1 MEVSMKKLERSRE
14 STVIGGV
21 CGGLSEYFNI
31 DPIIFRIAFVILALG
46 EGIGVIAYIVCW
58 IAIPERPKGEVADT
72 TPPKSDLVKFLPG
85 LALILV
91 GVLFLFDN
99 LFFWFDFDHLWP
111 LIVIGAGLMMI
122 FFTLQNRGE
131 RKESERGES

>member
-1 MEVSMKKLERSRE
+1 MKKLERSRE
-14 STVIGGV
+14 SKVIGGV
-21 CGGLSEYFNI
+21 CGGLGEYFNI
-31 DPIIFRIAFVILALG
+31 DPVIFRIAFVILALG

-58 IAIPERPKGEVADT
+58 IAIPERPKGKVADT

-85 LALILV
+85 LALILI

>member
-1 MEVSMKKLERSRE
+1 MEVKMKKLERSRE

-21 CGGLSEYFNI
+21 CGGLGEYFNI

-46 EGIGVIAYIVCW
+46 KGIGVIAYIVCW

-72 TPPKSDLVKFLPG
+72 TPPKSDLIKFLPG
-85 LALILV
+85 IALILI
-91 GVLFLFDN
+91 GVMFLFDN
-99 LFFWFDFDHLWP
+99 LFFWFDFNHLWP

>member
-1 MEVSMKKLERSRE
+1 MKKLERSRE

-21 CGGLSEYFNI
+21 CGGLGEYFNI

-46 EGIGVIAYIVCW
+46 KGIGVIAYIVCW

-72 TPPKSDLVKFLPG
+72 TPPKSDLIKFLPG
-85 LALILV
+85 IALILI
-91 GVLFLFDN
+91 GVMFLFDN
-99 LFFWFDFDHLWP
+99 LFFWFDFNHLWP